1 MGMLITSLIQERN
14 RWVLWIPVIFA
25 SGIGGYFAL
34 LREPPIWFG
43 LVVTIAATVIAIW
56 ISYGSTKI
64 LSQETSR
71 SNSIL
76 VSAITLAIGV
86 AIAAAGFTAAQ
97 WRTQTVATPI
107 LGKRIGPTTVSGQIV
122 KLETYTNGVRVTLGT
137 PHIANLS
144 QHLTPLRV
152 RIRLRGTQ
160 PALLPGD
167 WIDTRAIL
175 SPPSPPAMPG
185 AFDFQRRA
193 YFQSVGAVGFSLGA
207 ARVSAKAGE
216 TSTFSAANE
225 LARLRVYLTQRI
237 MLALPGMPGAVAA
250 ALITGERH
258 AIPVQVIDAMRD
270 SGLAHLLAISGLH
283 IGLVAGLLFAAFRAV
298 TALIPYLALRY
309 PTKKWAAVLALAG
322 AFVYALIA
330 GATLPTQRAFLMLAI
345 ALLGVL
351 LDRRGLSLR
360 SVAWAALAVL
370 ALQPES
376 LLGASF
382 QMSFAA
388 VTALVAV
395 YESYTSRRLYGGDGK
410 PAVSRRLIGLIGL
423 YLIGVLL
430 TTFVAGTAT
439 APFAI
444 YHFNRFADFSMAA
457 NLLAVP
463 VTALWV
469 MPWAIIAF
477 MLMPFGGENLALVP
491 MGWGINIVVEVAK
504 TIADW
509 PGAVTLMPAMPV
521 WGLMLV
527 AIGGLWMCI
536 WRRRWRYGG
545 GVAVIAGIISIAFV
559 SAPDILIDRQGR
571 IMAINGADNQLFLS
585 NDRRNRFERDIW
597 ARRLANQVA
606 SKTWPATGIALEG
619 ALNCDVAGCIYRRHG
634 KTVALIRHERAQLE
648 DCWSA
653 DTVISLLPV
662 RGHCPASLVI
672 DKFDLWRNGAHA
684 IWLDG
689 NVPRVQT
696 VNDERG
702 QRPWVVR
709 PAKRPKPAP
718 SH

>member
-1 MGMLITSLIQERN
+1 MGILINPLIQERS
-14 RWVLWIPVIFA
+14 RWVLWIPVAFA

-34 LREPPIWFG
+34 LQEPPFWLG
-43 LVVTIAATVIAIW
+43 PAVTLTATVIAIW
-56 ISYGSTKI
+56 ISYASTKSLTKEI
-64 LSQETSR
+64 SR
-71 SNSIL
+71 TNSFL
-76 VSAITLAIGV
+76 VSALAFAIGV
-86 AIAAAGFTAAQ
+86 AIAGAGFTAAQ
-97 WRTQTVATPI
+97 WRTQAVATP
-107 LGKRIGPTTVSGQIV
+107 LLEKRIGPTTVSGQV
-122 KLETYTNGVRVTLGT
+122 LKLENYSNGLRVTLGT

-144 QHLTPLRV
+144 RHLTPVRV
-152 RIRLRGTQ
+152 RLRLRGTQ
-160 PALLPGD
+160 PAVLPGD
-167 WIDTRAIL
+167 WLDARAIL

-193 YFQSVGAVGFSLGA
+193 YFQSVGAVGFSLGK
-207 ARVSAKAGE
+207 ARVSARAGE
-216 TSTFSAANE
+216 ASTFSVANA
-225 LARLRVYLTQRI
+225 LARLRVYLTQKL
-237 MLALPGMPGAVAA
+237 MSALPGMSGAVAA

-258 AIPVQVIDAMRD
+258 AIPTQVIDAMRD

-283 IGLVAGLLFAAFRAV
+283 IGLVAGLLFAALRAL
-298 TALIPYLALRY
+298 TALIPFLALRY
-309 PTKKWAAVLALAG
+309 PTKKWAAVLALGG
-322 AFVYALIA
+322 AFAYALIA

-395 YESYTSRRLYGGDGK
+395 YESYTARRLYGGDGK
-410 PAVSRRLIGLIGL
+410 PAVSRRLAGLIGL
-423 YLIGVLL
+423 YLSGVLL

-444 YHFNRFADFSMAA
+444 FHFNRFADFGLAA

-469 MPWAIIAF
+469 MPWAIVAII
-477 MLMPFGGENLALVP
+477 LLPFGGEHLALVP
-491 MGWGINIVVEVAK
+491 MGWGITTVVEIAE
-504 TIADW
+504 TIASW

-521 WGLMLV
+521 WGLVTLS
-527 AIGGLWMCI
+527 IGGLWMCI

-559 SAPDILIDRQGR
+559 SAPDILVDRQGR
-571 IMAINGADNQLFLS
+571 IMAINGADKRLMLS
-585 NDRRNRFERDIW
+585 NVRRNRFERDIW

-606 SKTWPATGIALEG
+606 SDAWPATGSALAG
-619 ALNCDVAGCIYRRHG
+619 ALSCDIAGCIYRRHT
-634 KTVALIRHERAQLE
+634 KTVALIRHERALLE

-653 DTVISLLPV
+653 DAVISLLPV
-662 RGHCPASLVI
+662 RGRCPASLVI

-689 NVPRVQT
+689 NAVRIQT

-702 QRPWVVR
+702 ERPWVMR
-709 PAKRPKPAP
+709 PARRPRPP
-718 SH
+718 SN